1 MEGPLPRPVVAA
13 LLLTAL
19 VLAQPAG
26 AQARPERSDGEQ
38 IVVTG
43 NRDLK
48 REVRDFVR
56 ALTPAPVHGQ
66 LSRFEREVCPTAI
79 GTLPSQ
85 KQKLVGRMRR
95 VADAA
100 GIPLARE
107 DCSPNVLLIVT
118 EDKDEFIN
126 ALRRQHPTFLGD
138 MTSRE
143 VRRLLRDAGPAAA
156 WQVDGPPLNADGQPI
171 GIARLTVADEQPDAD
186 ASFYLNDTSRA
197 AARLSVGAR
206 GHFAAAVVLVESRAL
221 EGLTTTQ
228 LADYAA
234 MRAFARMQPSRLP
247 AGGPSTILRVLE
259 APMGSSVP
267 LTLTPTDLRFLR
279 GLYASAK
286 NHYAGAQRSE
296 IRQAVQAELQ
306 RSDQIQK

>member
-1 MEGPLPRPVVAA
+1 MPRLVLAA

-19 VLAQPAG
+19 EHAQPAS
-26 AQARPERSDGEQ
+26 AQERPERTDGEQ

-66 LSRFEREVCPTAI
+66 LSRFEWDVCPTAI
-79 GTLPSQ
+79 GTSPGQ
-85 KQKLVGRMRR
+85 KQKLVARMRR

-107 DCSPNVLLIVT
+107 DCSPNILLVVT
-118 EDKDEFIN
+118 GDKTEFIE
-126 ALRRQHPTFLGD
+126 ALGRRHPTFLGD
-138 MTSRE
+138 MTRRE
-143 VRRLLRDAGPAAA
+143 VRRLLREPGPAAA

-171 GIARLTVADEQPDAD
+171 GVARMTVADQQPDAD
-186 ASFYLNDTSRA
+186 GSFYMNDTSRA
-197 AARLSVGAR
+197 ASRISAGAR
-206 GHFAAAVVLVESRAL
+206 GHFKAAVVVVESKAL

-247 AGGPSTILRVLE
+247 AGGPSTIVRILE

-267 LTLTPTDLRFLR
+267 LTLTPTDFGFLR
-279 GLYASAK
+279 GLYASTR
-286 NHYAGAQRSE
+286 NVYAGAQRAE
-296 IRQAVQAELQ
+296 VRQAVQTELQ
-306 RSDQIQK
+306 RSGETQK